1 MFQQWL
7 AQILDPGLSGL
18 EVIDIQV
25 QDAGLLMT
33 CATNSLGALCP
44 TCQHISRRVHS
55 RYSRTLL
62 DVPLRKGQVRVQLQV
77 RRFFCDVSNCP
88 KRIFGERVTR
98 FAQAYARRTE
108 SLNDWLRPLV
118 YASSANCGSRLA
130 QRYGVAISTNTLLRL
145 VRQNGPAV
153 PKAVG
158 VVGID
163 DWAFR
168 KSRR

>member
-1 MFQQWL
+1 MFEQWL
-7 AQILDPGLSGL
+7 TRILDPGLSGL
-18 EVIDIQV
+18 ELTGIQV
-25 QDAGLLMT
+25 RDDDLLMM

-77 RRFFCDVSNCP
+77 RRFFCDVLNCP
-88 KRIFGERVTR
+88 QRIFGERITR
-98 FAQAYARRTE
+98 FARAYARRTE
-108 SLNDWLRPLV
+108 TLNDWLRPLV

-145 VRQNGPAV
+145 VRHSGTAV
-153 PKAVG
+153 YKASEVMAPC
-158 VVGID
+158 IL
-163 DWAFR
+163 
-168 KSRR
+168 